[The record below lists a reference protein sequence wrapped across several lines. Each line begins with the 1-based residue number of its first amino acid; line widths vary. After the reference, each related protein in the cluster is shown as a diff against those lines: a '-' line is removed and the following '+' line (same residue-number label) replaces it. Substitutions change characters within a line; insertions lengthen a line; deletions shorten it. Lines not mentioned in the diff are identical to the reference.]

1 MGLAEMAFAG
11 ELGANI
17 DLQHV
22 PRDMDE
28 LLVEERRIALLFAE
42 SNSRFVCEVPA
53 EHCQQFEEI
62 FAAADVVCGAIG
74 SVTDDPALIIQETG
88 DQVIHERCST
98 LKESWQSPLRW

>member
-28 LLVEERRIALLFAE
+28 LLVEERRIAGVCRIQFAI
-42 SNSRFVCEVPA
+42 RVRGAGRTLPA
-53 EHCQQFEEI
+53 I
-62 FAAADVVCGAIG
+62 
-74 SVTDDPALIIQETG
+74 
-88 DQVIHERCST
+88 
-98 LKESWQSPLRW
+98 